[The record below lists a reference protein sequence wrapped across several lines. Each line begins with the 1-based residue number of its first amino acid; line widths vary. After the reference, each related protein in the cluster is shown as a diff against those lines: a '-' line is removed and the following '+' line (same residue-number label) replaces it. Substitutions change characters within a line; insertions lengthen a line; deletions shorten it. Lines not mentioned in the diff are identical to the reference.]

1 MKHAIRVALAA
12 FVMTLGAATIGQAQ
26 EQTFTGHLVDTV
38 CATGHAHEAGYAT
51 NHENSCNL
59 MPGCIKSG
67 YSLITE
73 DRKAL
78 KFDAKGAEQALALV
92 KKTSKEKDV
101 KAKVVGT
108 LKGDTITVSSISL
121 D

>member
-1 MKHAIRVALAA
+1 VKHAVRLALVAL
-12 FVMTLGAATIGQAQ
+12 VMTLLAGTTGQAQ
-26 EQTFTGHLVDTV
+26 EQKFSGHLVDTV

-67 YSLITE
+67 YSLITG

-92 KKTSKEKDV
+92 KKTSKEKDL
-101 KAKVVGT
+101 KATVVGT
-108 LKGDTITVSSISL
+108 LKGDTITVTSISL